1 MQLIQSRPMKKI
13 LTSWLFKLLSW
24 LLAGIGSLCKAL
36 LVVWAALAIYFS
48 NLPWAW
54 LRLVLAVAFAAFG
67 IWALWL
73 THRPQMRW
81 AFAGLF
87 LVVLVWFLSIRPS
100 QDRPWRPEVTVMP
113 RATVEGD
120 RVRFIGFRLFDYR
133 STDDFTV
140 RYEEREVL
148 LSHLTAVDFFL
159 SYWKM
164 GPVGHTF
171 VSFCFDNA
179 PPVCISIEVR
189 TEVHEAFAPVAS
201 LFKQSELIY
210 VVGDERDLVRVRTNY
225 REEEVYLYRIQTSPE
240 RVRRLFLVYL
250 NRINELADQPE
261 FYNLLSNN
269 CTVNIVRSANAAGRD
284 SRFDIRYLLNG
295 LIDRYLYE
303 VGVVNT
309 TLPFEELRRRS
320 RVNEAAQSAENAP
333 DFSERIRA
341 SLPLRP

>member
-1 MQLIQSRPMKKI
+1 LC
-13 LTSWLFKLLSW
+13 KLLGW
-24 LLAGIGSLCKAL
+24 LLAGIGFLCKAL
-36 LVVWAALAIYFS
+36 LAVWATLAIYFS

-54 LRLVLAVAFAAFG
+54 LRLVLAVAFAAFS

-73 THRPQMRW
+73 TRRPRMRW

-87 LVVLVWFLSIRPS
+87 LVVLVWFLCIRPS
-100 QDRPWRPEVTVMP
+100 QDRPWRPEVAVMP
-113 RATVEGD
+113 RVIIDGD
-120 RVRFIGFRLFDYR
+120 HVRFIGYRNFDYR
-133 STDDFTV
+133 SKDDFRV

-210 VVGDERDLVRVRTNY
+210 VVGDERDIVRVRTNY
-225 REEEVYLYRIQTSPE
+225 REEEVYLYRIRMSPE
-240 RVRRLFLVYL
+240 RARRLFLAYL
-250 NRINELADQPE
+250 DRINELADRPE
-261 FYNLLSNN
+261 FYRLLSNN
-269 CTVNIVRSANAAGRD
+269 CTVNIVRSANTAGRD
-284 SRFDIRYLLNG
+284 GRFDIRYLLNG

-303 VGVVNT
+303 VGAVDT

-320 RVNEAAQSAENAP
+320 RINEAARSADNAA

-341 SLPLRP
+341 SLPPAVNGYRDGRM